1 MTGRYYIATSRGGVE
16 GRAVPAE
23 SGGGAGNTPSRGGSK
38 GGFGS
43 AQDRLIPA
51 MGLTLAK

>member
-1 MTGRYYIATSRGGVE
+1 MATSLGGVE